1 MGKTKIKNMQN
12 SNLYFSDEKDLNS
25 GDEIIFNNTKNDSDA
40 IEDYKDDSNSNYGE
54 YEENGFRIVDDNDDE
69 VIEDEADGYLERQS
83 DINDSDFNDSDEE
96 VIKEIPLSAL
106 SKKTTQKIP
115 EEVPANSV
123 AIPAARLS
131 ALKNMADRLK
141 ADLIE
146 LSDAIAVL
154 AGEVPSV
161 NFKDTVAVKVKDESS
176 KIIEGV
182 FDGEKMI
189 GSDGQIYSV
198 PINYASKSKL
208 VEGDIMK
215 LTVNKNGSF
224 VFKQI
229 GPIERKHL
237 IGVLAQDE
245 EDNYWVFVGSK
256 KWRILSA
263 SVTYFKG
270 NVGDEATILVPKE
283 GVSHW
288 AAVENIVHKNNL

>member
-1 MGKTKIKNMQN
+1 MQN
-12 SNLYFSDEKDLNS
+12 SNLYLGDEKDLNS
-25 GDEIIFNNTKNDSDA
+25 GDEIIFNNIKNGADA
-40 IEDYKDDSNSNYGE
+40 VEDYKEDEDSNYGE
-54 YEENGFRIVDDNDDE
+54 YEKNGFRIVNDDDDS
-69 VIEDEADGYLERQS
+69 VIEDETDDYLERQS
-83 DINDSDFNDSDEE
+83 DINDNDNDFNDSEE
-96 VIKEIPLSAL
+96 ETVREIPLSAL
-106 SKKTTQKIP
+106 LKKSAKKIP

-123 AIPAARLS
+123 AIPAARLV

-146 LSDAIAVL
+146 LSDAIAAL
-154 AGEVPSV
+154 AGEAPSV
-161 NFKDTVAVKVKDESS
+161 NFKDGAAVETKDESG

-182 FDGEKMI
+182 FDGGKMI
-189 GSDGQIYSV
+189 GSDGQTYSV

-215 LTVNKNGSF
+215 LTINKNGSF

-270 NVGDEATILVPKE
+270 SVGDEATILVPKE
-283 GVSHW
+283 GASRW
-288 AAVENIVHKNNL
+288 AAVENIVHKNNI